1 MFEQT
6 AIINYSF
13 LAAGLA
19 LAALAARRPAFTR
32 RHLKRGALALFAL
45 SFAAAGAHAQTA
57 TAGGA
62 AATSAATSNSIT
74 LSGTSRVYVAD
85 YNGNR
90 VRVFDPNSNANA
102 GTPYVGSIPVGVNP
116 FGMAASPD
124 GRRLYVACSGSNNVY
139 TIDTRTNQ
147 VMFPPVQVGAYP
159 IHVAAP
165 DGDRIFVSNFYG
177 NSVTVINVSNSTT
190 HTVEK
195 TFTVDWKPIAVAV
208 KPGGRYLY
216 VSQYEN
222 QQVKVFDTQNDYA
235 EADSF
240 FTGDMGATQ
249 PIFITF
255 TPDGKRAF
263 VANEGGGPNTGGTV
277 SFVKTED
284 ARDNQVAKT
293 VALPYQHLPRG
304 QMALSTNGGHLYLPG
319 AGQGKLLVIDTLTGA
334 ILEPPT
340 HIHVGP
346 HGVAMTPDGSRLFVS
361 IEGNLLSTVDT
372 GLLATPGKYAVIHET
387 FVTPEVPG
395 GTLFLQVVYVNT
407 PSCPN

>member
-6 AIINYSF
+6 AIITYSF

-19 LAALAARRPAFTR
+19 LAALAARRPAAFTR
-32 RHLKRGALALFAL
+32 RSLKRGALALITAA
-45 SFAAAGAHAQTA
+45 FAASGAHAQTA
-57 TAGGA
+57 TTGGA
-62 AATSAATSNSIT
+62 AATSNSIN

-90 VRVFDPNSNANA
+90 VRVFDPNSSANA
-102 GTPYVGSIPVGVNP
+102 GTPYVGSIPVGTNP

-147 VMFPPVQVGAYP
+147 IMFPPVQVGAYP
-159 IHVAAP
+159 IHVAVAP
-165 DGDRIFVSNFYG
+165 KGDCIFVTSFYG
-177 NSVTVINVSNSTT
+177 NSVTAINVSNSTT
-190 HTVEK
+190 PTVEK
-195 TFTVDWKPIAVAV
+195 TLTVDWKPIAVAV

-222 QQVKVFDTQNDYA
+222 QQVKVFDIQNDYA
-235 EADSF
+235 EADNF
-240 FTGDMGATQ
+240 FTGEMGATQ

-255 TPDGKRAF
+255 TADGKRAF
-263 VANEGGGPNTGGTV
+263 VANEGGGPNAGGTV
-277 SFVKTED
+277 SFVRTEN
-284 ARDNQVAKT
+284 AHDNEVTQT
-293 VALPYQHLPRG
+293 LALPYHHLPRG
-304 QMALSTNGGHLYLPG
+304 QMALSSNARHLYVPG
-319 AGQGKLLVIDTLTGA
+319 AGEGKLLTIDTLTGT
-334 ILEPPT
+334 ILDPQN
-340 HIHVGP
+340 HIYSAP
-346 HGVAMTPDGSRLFVS
+346 HGVAMSPDGARLFVS

-372 GLLATPGKYAVIHET
+372 GLLATPGKSAVTHET

-407 PSCPN
+407 PTCP